1 MFGSFIVCVGA
12 VELAAVGV
20 SIAIFNQASKI
31 TIYPLVSITTSFVA
45 EEETVSKMNAEVKD
59 AENQHQQESAET
71 GNSKEMMSQDDVL
84 GKLEE
89 GSITNIKKDDS
100 LLREGPCYIRY
111 LTFYLLQTFFNII
124 FP

>member
-45 EEETVSKMNAEVKD
+45 EEETVSKMNAQVKD
-59 AENQHQQESAET
+59 AET
-71 GNSKEMMSQDDVL
+71 CNSKEMMSQDDVL